1 MAVRNSP
8 LAIRNSPLALFTHYA
23 PRTTKE
29 FSVNRLDGKTVLV
42 TGSSSGIGQAIA
54 LACAAEGANLAL
66 VARRAERL
74 EEVAAQIRE
83 MGRTAAIC
91 VADVA
96 DEAQCLAA
104 LAQATEEIGPIDV
117 LVNNAGTN
125 LKNRTIQETTTEEWR
140 RILEVNLTSAYVLT
154 KAVLPEMIARQG
166 GTIINIGSR
175 SAMLPSV
182 FAGVSY
188 STSKIGLDALTQVTN
203 EEGNAHGV
211 RACVIHPGEV
221 ETEILV
227 YRKSPVSDERRQ
239 RMMQGEDIAAAV
251 VLVASLPPR
260 ANIDMISIRPTRS
273 G

>member
-1 MAVRNSP
+1 V
-8 LAIRNSPLALFTHYA
+8 
-23 PRTTKE
+23 K
-29 FSVNRLDGKTVLV
+29 RLEGKNVLV

-54 LACAAEGANLAL
+54 LACAQEGANVAL
-66 VARRAERL
+66 VARRAARL
-74 EEVAAQIRE
+74 EAVAAQIRE
-83 MGRTAAIC
+83 LGQTAAIC

-96 DEAQCLAA
+96 DDAQCLAA
-104 LAQATEEIGPIDV
+104 LADATQQLGPIDV

-125 LKNRTIQETTTEEWR
+125 LKNRSIQETTIEEWR

-154 KAVLPEMIARQG
+154 KAVLPDMIAREG

-175 SAMLPSV
+175 SAMLPSI
-182 FAGVSY
+182 FAGVAY
-188 STSKIGLDALTQVTN
+188 STSKIGLDSLTQIAN
-203 EEGNAHGV
+203 EEGNAYGV
-211 RACVIHPGEV
+211 RSCVIHPGEV

-227 YRKSPVSDERRQ
+227 YRKAPVSEERRQ

-260 ANIDMISIRPTRS
+260 ANIDLISIRPTRS